1 MYQTSGIRTG
11 YHNELELMVASQDIF
26 VGLKVDPPPQQDAV
40 PGVRR
45 HGVPG
50 ALPRVLLN
58 DLAFVRS

>member
-1 MYQTSGIRTG
+1 
-11 YHNELELMVASQDIF
+11 MVASQDIF

>member
-1 MYQTSGIRTG
+1 
-11 YHNELELMVASQDIF
+11 MVASQDIF
-26 VGLKVDPPPQQDAV
+26 VGLKVDPPPQQDGV

-50 ALPRVLLN
+50 ALRVLLN